1 MSRLSRVSRQSRPS
15 RWLGTLTAY
24 RRCVIPTGLAR
35 RLGALSKQT
44 GDARIPYDNLPVL
57 DHALLRIIRIVELA
71 GRLAVTLR
79 HTITLGT
86 ACRLGKIETPSRP
99 AP

>member
-1 MSRLSRVSRQSRPS
+1 APPPPPPPPVSPVAPLSPAAPYRLR
-15 RWLGTLTAY
+15 TLTAY

-44 GDARIPYDNLPVL
+44 GEARIPYDNLPVL
-57 DHALLRIIRIVELA
+57 DHALLRIIRIVGWA

-86 ACRLGKIETPSRP
+86 ACRLG
-99 AP
+99 